1 MTTGGTYIIEEALVP
16 KWLACVAIEFIFN
29 FLGFLTKVGSV
40 AMAWLLLAMVSNLSF
55 QDSWN

>member
-1 MTTGGTYIIEEALVP
+1 MTIGGIIIIEEALVP

-55 QDSWN
+55 